1 VLRAWTGRGC
11 EALYLAS
18 SPYARKSLVCA
29 HELGLDRALKVV
41 SVETSPIRSSP
52 EVNRATPLGK
62 VPALLRDNGP
72 NLFDS
77 AVICEYFNSF
87 VVGAT
92 QFPPTGEER
101 WRSLRMHALAD
112 GLCDAAIAIR
122 RERSRPPALRW
133 PDWEQAHLR
142 KLHRPTT
149 SSRVSRYCRMS
160 LSRLGRSRRQPPS
173 AGSSSA
179 PSAMIS
185 IGEGHAT
192 HHGMTASAAALPCS
206 R

>member
-1 VLRAWTGRGC
+1 VRLP
-11 EALYLAS
+11 YLAF

-29 HELGLDRALKVV
+29 HELGLDRELEVV

-52 EVNRATPLGK
+52 EVNRANPLGK
-62 VPALLRDNGP
+62 VPALLRDSGP
-72 NLFDS
+72 DLFDS
-77 AVICEYFNSF
+77 AVICEYFNSL

-92 QFPPTGEER
+92 LFPPTGEER

-142 KLHRPTT
+142 KLHQAYDLLESESLLQDEPVEIGQIALATALSWIEFRAAGDDFRRGRPCLT
-149 SSRVSRYCRMS
+149 SWYDSF
-160 LSRLGRSRRQPPS
+160 RRRPS
-173 AGSSSA
+173 
-179 PSAMIS
+179 ML
-185 IGEGHAT
+185 
-192 HHGMTASAAALPCS
+192 AAAVAGA
-206 R
+206 